1 MAAVTEEGMREHM
14 YHLGEATFW
23 QSVLDWLKSPGI
35 SIAAVIASAFILVR
49 AVKFAL
55 HRTERRLV
63 RVGDDLVP
71 SEAAKRGR
79 TISAVL
85 GSLASVV
92 VWTVAVL
99 VVFDRLGIKTSSIIA
114 SVGILGVA
122 IGFGAQS
129 LAKDLV
135 SGFFILAE
143 GQFGVG
149 DVIRAQI
156 AGATITGKVERVTLR
171 TTIVR
176 GTDGEFQVVPNGE
189 LRVVAN
195 LSKDWARVVLDVP
208 VAPAQIAAAT
218 TAMREVAASIKS
230 DPDWEPL
237 LLSEP
242 EVLGVEELGKDEAAL
257 RFSVRTR
264 PLKQWDVSRE
274 VRRRIAAE
282 FAANGISG
290 EVNDDV
296 DSG

>member
-1 MAAVTEEGMREHM
+1 M
-14 YHLGEATFW
+14 YLLGESSIGTA
-23 QSVLDWLKSPGI
+23 VLDWLKSPGI
-35 SIAAVIASAFILVR
+35 SIALVIVGAFVAVR
-49 AVKFAL
+49 AVKFIL
-55 HRTERRLV
+55 HRAEKRLV
-63 RVGDDLVP
+63 RPGEDLVP

-79 TISAVL
+79 TISTVL

-99 VVFDRLGIKTSSIIA
+99 IVLDRIGIKTSSIVA

-122 IGFGAQS
+122 IAFGAQS

-156 AGATITGKVERVTLR
+156 AGATVKGKVERVTLR

-208 VAPAQIAAAT
+208 VAPAQIAVAT
-218 TAMREVAASIKS
+218 GAMREVAASIGA
-230 DPDWEPL
+230 DPEWNQL

-242 EVLGVEELGKDEAAL
+242 EVLGVEKLGKDEAVL

-274 VRRRIAAE
+274 IRRRIAAE
-282 FAANGISG
+282 FAAIGISG
-290 EVNDDV
+290 GAVEE
-296 DSG
+296 GEPR

>member
-1 MAAVTEEGMREHM
+1 MRGHM
-14 YHLGEATFW
+14 YLLGETSLG

-35 SIAAVIASAFILVR
+35 SIAVVIVGAFVLVR
-49 AVKFAL
+49 VVKFAL
-55 HRTERRLV
+55 HRAEKRLV
-63 RVGDDLVP
+63 RSGDDLVP

-79 TISAVL
+79 TISTVL

-99 VVFDRLGIKTSSIIA
+99 IVFDRVGIKTSSIIA

-149 DVIRAQI
+149 DVIKAQI

-208 VAPAQIAAAT
+208 VAPAQIAVAT
-218 TAMREVAASIKS
+218 KAMREVAASIKA
-230 DPDWEPL
+230 DPEWEQL
-237 LLSEP
+237 LLSDP

-274 VRRRIAAE
+274 IRRRIAAE
-282 FAANGISG
+282 FAARGISG
-290 EVNDDV
+290 ELAEEGE
-296 DSG
+296 SG